1 MFSDKPGNPDR
12 WSCRSQDQD
21 SRRGCWMI
29 DPRWSKQITV
39 FWGCNFGRRY
49 DDLLN
54 FFRVLASRGVRVIHV
69 PWSPQSA
76 SGPGGYDKLTI
87 IDSLKWEKVLQ
98 IDQNAVHS
106 WDGMVWSGMVFK
118 ISRWVFYGV
127 LVSATVAFHSCRH
140 WGAGSVWDVQL
151 NAANRTIAPRQNPRA
166 MGAGEQLVVGSYWQI
181 QSCNF
186 SILLKCLDML
196 GYIETVP
203 IL

>member
-1 MFSDKPGNPDR
+1 MEG
-12 WSCRSQDQD
+12 
-21 SRRGCWMI
+21 
-29 DPRWSKQITV
+29 
-39 FWGCNFGRRY
+39 FWPF
-49 DDLLN
+49 
-54 FFRVLASRGVRVIHV
+54 LASRGVRVIHV

-76 SGPGGYDKLTI
+76 SGPGYDKLTI

-106 WDGMVWSGMVFK
+106 WDRMVWSGMVFK

-151 NAANRTIAPRQNPRA
+151 NAANRTIAPRQNPSS
-166 MGAGEQLVVGSYWQI
+166 MGEQLVVGSYWQI

-186 SILLKCLDML
+186 SILLKVL
-196 GYIETVP
+196 GYAWIHWDRSHFIMSCIEQHLRITLADSSAP
-203 IL
+203 KFPTPWNWRGQFGSWNSRGGNTSFS